1 MAGDRPAL
9 AGLLLYLLVAAAP
22 TLAFWVA
29 LRLVPAAF
37 SRWEERRAERR
48 EVLGPSLQQVVA
60 DVRRLRR
67 ELRGPAH
74 TQVRRQALLSAYDAA
89 LLDACRVAGVP
100 DCPLAGAEERDRPF
114 ARLLAEAALEDA
126 GVALDPPHGGNR
138 AA

>member
-22 TLAFWVA
+22 TLVFWAA
-29 LRLVPAAF
+29 LRLVPAAL

-74 TQVRRQALLSAYDAA
+74 TQVRRVALLAAYDAA

-100 DCPLAGAEERDRPF
+100 DCPLAGAEEQDRPF
-114 ARLLAEAALEDA
+114 ARLLAEAALEAA
-126 GVALDPPHGGNR
+126 GVALDPPHGGSR